1 MHETRRKKWQPY
13 AGTSSYQNYAN
24 SAFLLLYSSIPIL
37 TFLIYPTILCKF
49 FTLAK
54 KFAGVRIII
63 VVFLFIFIII
73 IIIIIIIFVCI
84 KGYPSSDSGTSKENF
99 MKRVQI
105 QDDEEANVSDDGEG
119 GNKKLREHAVCELS
133 SSQESSSTQS
143 AKEILRRRIEQKR
156 VQQNEERFSRSQDNA
171 TLSNWASI
179 LSNLGYFCEVRSI
192 IAACGKI
199 HGACCRFDH

>member
-1 MHETRRKKWQPY
+1 MY
-13 AGTSSYQNYAN
+13 FY
-24 SAFLLLYSSIPIL
+24 
-37 TFLIYPTILCKF
+37 
-49 FTLAK
+49 
-54 KFAGVRIII
+54 
-63 VVFLFIFIII
+63 
-73 IIIIIIIFVCI
+73 FVCI
-84 KGYPSSDSGTSKENF
+84 KGHPSSDSGPSEENF

-105 QDDEEANVSDDGEG
+105 QDDEEAKERERK
-119 GNKKLREHAVCELS
+119 NKKLCEQAVCELS

-199 HGACCRFDH
+199 HGAYCRFDH

>member
-1 MHETRRKKWQPY
+1 
-13 AGTSSYQNYAN
+13 
-24 SAFLLLYSSIPIL
+24 
-37 TFLIYPTILCKF
+37 
-49 FTLAK
+49 
-54 KFAGVRIII
+54 
-63 VVFLFIFIII
+63 
-73 IIIIIIIFVCI
+73 
-84 KGYPSSDSGTSKENF
+84 

-105 QDDEEANVSDDGEG
+105 QDDEEANVSDDGES